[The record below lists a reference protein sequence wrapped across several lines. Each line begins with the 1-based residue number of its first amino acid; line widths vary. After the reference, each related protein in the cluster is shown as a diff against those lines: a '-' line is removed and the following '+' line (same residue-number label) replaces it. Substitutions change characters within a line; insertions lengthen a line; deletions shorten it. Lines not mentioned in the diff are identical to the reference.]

1 MNNIDR
7 ETQYHEEKRKRKERK
22 KRREREKTRAHLSTV
37 ERRRKEKKEQRAAE
51 RISCTEEVVPRA
63 VALALH
69 TPPISSSSSPPPP
82 PHGPVSFSRNI
93 LHREGSEKENRL
105 EWLIREERA
114 ECVCK
119 SFKRPVKKLHWRPA
133 SAVKHKANYRLNI
146 FRYILSCRDR
156 RGLRSLFFDLNH
168 PLLAPILP
176 FSFAARVATPDD
188 EPDEHDRGSLS
199 TTIDETERYIQ
210 GPSSTLPSFPRLLP
224 S

>member
-1 MNNIDR
+1 MNNR
-7 ETQYHEEKRKRKERK
+7 SGNAVPRRKKKKERKEEEKRERKNASAFVHRGKKKKRKK
-22 KRREREKTRAHLSTV
+22 GAKGSRANQLH
-37 ERRRKEKKEQRAAE
+37 RG
-51 RISCTEEVVPRA
+51 SCPSCRCSCA
-63 VALALH
+63 PH
-69 TPPISSSSSPPPP
+69 SSNLILLLLPPP

>member
-1 MNNIDR
+1 M
-7 ETQYHEEKRKRKERK
+7 
-22 KRREREKTRAHLSTV
+22 STV

-51 RISCTEEVVPRA
+51 RISCTGGSCPSCRCSCA
-63 VALALH
+63 PHSSNLILLLLLLLLAPLL
-69 TPPISSSSSPPPP
+69 
-82 PHGPVSFSRNI
+82 HGPVSFSRNI

-105 EWLIREERA
+105 EWLIREERE

-176 FSFAARVATPDD
+176 FSFVSCSYSR
-188 EPDEHDRGSLS
+188 
-199 TTIDETERYIQ
+199 
-210 GPSSTLPSFPRLLP
+210 
-224 S
+224 

>member
-1 MNNIDR
+1 MPLLLR
-7 ETQYHEEKRKRKERK
+7 
-22 KRREREKTRAHLSTV
+22 STLL
-37 ERRRKEKKEQRAAE
+37 Q
-51 RISCTEEVVPRA
+51 S
-63 VALALH
+63 H
-69 TPPISSSSSPPPP
+69 PPPP
-82 PHGPVSFSRNI
+82 PPPPSWPCFVLSKHSPSRRQ
-93 LHREGSEKENRL
+93 RE
-105 EWLIREERA
+105 RESVRVVDKRGTG